1 MSADASAD
9 ASADV
14 VVRGGTVVDG
24 TGAAPRTADVHV
36 AGGRI
41 VAVGRVDA
49 PAGARVIDADGALV
63 LPGWVDIHAHYDG
76 QATWDATLAPS
87 SWQGVTTVVMSN
99 CGVGFAPVHP
109 EHHGRL
115 VELMEGVEDIPGTAL
130 HEGLPWTWESF
141 AEYLDAL
148 DFPHDIDLAAQAPH
162 SAIRLF
168 AMGERGSVHTEEPT
182 AAEVGAMAALVR
194 DAIAAGALGFSTS
207 RTRNHRAS
215 TGEYIPSLTATPAEL
230 IGIAEGFGAAGAGVL
245 QVVSDFFDAPSEFD
259 LLEAMARAAGRP
271 LSFSLAQNSIQPD
284 TWRELL
290 RRTEAANAA
299 GLTVRAQVATRAI
312 GLVLGFECTLNPFSL
327 NPEYRRLAA
336 KLPFAERIAALADPA
351 VRERILAVHEPAKG
365 RSFTRFDLIYR
376 FDAVPDYEPGPADS
390 VAAVAAAAG
399 VDPAAWCYDHLL
411 AAGGRTMLYHPS
423 LNWAGGDLDA
433 VGEMLSHPY
442 TVPGLG
448 DGGAH
453 VGTICDGSF
462 PTFLLTHWVRDRT
475 HGRLELADVVRRQ
488 CRETARTV
496 GLTDRGALLPG
507 LRADV
512 NVVDLDAL
520 TIHRPEFAYDLPA
533 GGKRL
538 LQKATGY
545 RHTFVA
551 GVETYRDGEHTGAL
565 AGRLVRG
572 GH

>member
-1 MSADASAD
+1 MPAD

-24 TGAAPRTADVHV
+24 TGAEPRTADVHL
-36 AGGRI
+36 AGGRV
-41 VAVGRVDA
+41 VAVGRVDS
-49 PAGARVIDADGALV
+49 PPGARVIDADGALV

-99 CGVGFAPVHP
+99 CGVGFAPVRP
-109 EHHGRL
+109 AHHDRL

-130 HEGLPWTWESF
+130 HQGLPWTWESF

-215 TGEYIPSLTATPAEL
+215 TGEFIPSLTATPAEL
-230 IGIAEGFGAAGAGVL
+230 IGIAEGVGAAGAGVL

-284 TWRELL
+284 TWRALL
-290 RRTEAANAA
+290 QRTEAANAA
-299 GLTVRAQVATRAI
+299 GLTVRAQVATRAV

-327 NPEYRRLAA
+327 NAEYRRVAA
-336 KLPFAERIAALADPA
+336 KLPFAERIEVLSDPA
-351 VRERILAVHEPAKG
+351 VRERILAAHEPTKG
-365 RSFTRFDLIYR
+365 RGFTRFELIYR
-376 FDAVPDYEPGPADS
+376 FDAVPNYEPGPADS
-390 VAAVAAAAG
+390 VAAMAAAAG
-399 VDPAAWCYDHLL
+399 VDAAAWCYDHLL
-411 AAGGRTMLYHPS
+411 GDGGRTMLYHPS

-433 VGEMLSHPY
+433 VGEMLAHPY

-462 PTFLLTHWVRDRT
+462 PTFLLTHWVRDRVR
-475 HGRLELADVVRRQ
+475 GRLELADVVRRQ
-488 CRETARTV
+488 CRETALAV
-496 GLTDRGALLPG
+496 GLTDRGALLAG

-538 LQKATGY
+538 LQRATGY

>member
-1 MSADASAD
+1 MHTQPSTE
-9 ASADV
+9 V
-14 VVRGGTVVDG
+14 VIRGGTVVDG
-24 TGAAPRTADVHV
+24 TGAGPRTADVHL
-36 AGGRI
+36 AEGRV

-49 PAGARVIDADGALV
+49 PAGARVVDAAGALV

-76 QATWDATLAPS
+76 QATWDAQLAPS

-99 CGVGFAPVHP
+99 CGVGFAPVRP
-109 EHHGRL
+109 EHHDRL

-141 AEYLDAL
+141 PQYLDAL
-148 DFPHDIDLAAQAPH
+148 DFPHDIDLATQAPH
-162 SAIRLF
+162 SAVRLF
-168 AMGERGSVHTEEPT
+168 AMGERGSVHTETPT
-182 AAEVGAMAALVR
+182 EDEIGAMAAVVR

-215 TGEYIPSLTATPAEL
+215 TGEYIPSLTAGPAEL
-230 IGIAEGFGAAGAGVL
+230 VGIAEGVGAAGAGVL
-245 QVVSDFFDAPSEFD
+245 QVVSDFFDSPSEFD

-271 LSFSLAQNSIQPD
+271 LSFSLAQNNLQPD

-290 RRTEAANAA
+290 RRTEAANDA
-299 GLTVRAQVATRAI
+299 GLRVRAQVATRAV

-336 KLPFAERIAALADPA
+336 KLPFDERIRTLGDPA
-351 VRERILAVHEPAKG
+351 VRERILAAHTEVPNRG
-365 RSFTRFDLIYR
+365 FTRFGAVYR
-376 FDAVPDYEPGPADS
+376 FDAVPNYEPTAADS
-390 VAAVAAAAG
+390 VAALAAAEG
-399 VDPAAWCYDHLL
+399 IDPAAWCYDHLL
-411 AAGGRTMLYHPS
+411 ADSGRTMLYHPS
-423 LNWAGGDLDA
+423 LNWAGGDLDV
-433 VGEMLSHPY
+433 VGEMLAHPY

-462 PTFLLTHWVRDRT
+462 PTFLLTHWVRDRA

-488 CRETARTV
+488 CRETALAV
-496 GLTDRGALLPG
+496 GLTDRGALVPG

-520 TIHRPEFAYDLPA
+520 TIHRPAFAYDLPA

-565 AGRLVRG
+565 PGRLVRG
-572 GH
+572 GQ